1 MRACPGQK
9 GESTKEKS
17 SICKKTISNLSYRC
31 ILAVTAIAIAIAIAV
46 SVIAFVVSLTVPGTN
61 G

>member
-17 SICKKTISNLSYRC
+17 SISKKTISNLSYRR
-31 ILAVTAIAIAIAIAV
+31 ILAVTAIAIAIV
-46 SVIAFVVSLTVPGTN
+46 SVIATVVSLTVPGTN

>member
-1 MRACPGQK
+1 MCGAVAGPDQN
-9 GESTKEKS
+9 GEGTKEKS

-31 ILAVTAIAIAIAIAV
+31 ILAVTAIAVAIVIAI
-46 SVIAFVVSLTVPGTN
+46 VVPLTVPGTN

>member
-1 MRACPGQK
+1 MCGAVASPDQN
-9 GESTKEKS
+9 GEGTKEKS

-31 ILAVTAIAIAIAIAV
+31 MLAVAAIAIAFVTAI
-46 SVIAFVVSLTVPGTN
+46 VVHLTVPGTN